1 MNFNRDSVR
10 GKAWPQT
17 FLRSRSHP
25 LISDSLYEVFSTLRF
40 PLAVYPEVVALLP
53 LFQMLGLPLSQY
65 KVANS

>member
-25 LISDSLYEVFSTLRF
+25 LISDSLYEVFLILRF
-40 PLAVYPEVVALLP
+40 PLAVYPEVVALFP
-53 LFQMLGLPLSQY
+53 SFSNARPSIVSIQS
-65 KVANS
+65 S